1 MKTIA
6 IIGAG
11 PAGIEAASIL
21 SALENTEVLLFEK
34 SASTMDN
41 LRNKAFLFPDF
52 SSAADLVEIME
63 SKLDRENIKLHL
75 DTEIVSVASTGSATA
90 TGSAT
95 DGATDLAT
103 GMKDSAIG
111 DKKDIMVEESE
122 EVSGAVGIMT
132 WELLDASGT
141 CYTADAVLVSTGY
154 KVFDA
159 TRKEELGYGIYPGVI
174 TSIDLEKKLK
184 EGKILNAVGDVPKK
198 VVFLQCVGSR
208 DEKSG
213 NHYCSKV
220 CCVTA
225 VKQAIELRKLLPE
238 VEAYVFYMDLRMWGG
253 GFEEMYREAQEKYDV
268 RFVRG
273 RISEAA
279 STFDGKI
286 QIKSEDT
293 LVGLPLKM
301 SADLLVLMVGMEP
314 SEGTKK
320 LTSQCGCADAYGFAT
335 TMNPHLRDNETAQP
349 GLYVAGSCKRPMSIN
364 DSLNDARSAALKIAE
379 YLR

>member
-21 SALENTEVLLFEK
+21 AAMENTEVLLFEK
-34 SASTMDN
+34 SASTLNN
-41 LRNKAFLFPDF
+41 LRDKAFLFPDF
-52 SSAADLVEIME
+52 SAADDLVKILEA
-63 SKLDRENIKLHL
+63 KLNRDNIKLL
-75 DTEIVSVASTGSATA
+75 LGKEVKSVTEQ
-90 TGSAT
+90 
-95 DGATDLAT
+95 DGGWQLQ
-103 GMKDSAIG
+103 
-111 DKKDIMVEESE
+111 
-122 EVSGAVGIMT
+122 
-132 WELLDASGT
+132 DADGT
-141 CYTADAVLVSTGY
+141 SYAADAVLVTTGY

-174 TSIDLEKKLK
+174 TSIDMEKKIK
-184 EGKILNAVGDVPKK
+184 EGKVLNSMGDVPKK

-238 VEAYVFYMDLRMWGG
+238 VEVYVFYMDLRMWGG
-253 GFEEMYREAQEKYDV
+253 GFEEMYRAAQEQYDV

-314 SEGTKK
+314 SEGTK
-320 LTSQCGCADAYGFAT
+320 LLARQCNCADAYGFAT
-335 TMNPHLRDNETAQP
+335 TMSPHLRDNETVQL
-349 GLYVAGSCKRPMSIN
+349 GLFVAGSCKRPMSIN
-364 DSLNDARSAALKIAE
+364 DTLTDARSAAVKIAE
-379 YLR
+379 YLK

>member
-21 SALENTEVLLFEK
+21 AAKEETEILLFEK
-34 SASTMDN
+34 SASTLDN
-41 LRNKAFLFPDF
+41 LRDKAFLFPDF
-52 SSAADLVEIME
+52 SAADDLVEILE
-63 SKLDRENIKLHL
+63 AKLNRDNIKLL
-75 DTEIVSVASTGSATA
+75 SGKEVKSVTEQ
-90 TGSAT
+90 
-95 DGATDLAT
+95 DGGWQLQ
-103 GMKDSAIG
+103 
-111 DKKDIMVEESE
+111 
-122 EVSGAVGIMT
+122 
-132 WELLDASGT
+132 DAEGT
-141 CYTADAVLVSTGY
+141 SYTADAVLMTTGY

-159 TRKEELGYGIYPGVI
+159 HRKEELGYGIYPGVI
-174 TSIDLEKKLK
+174 TSIDMEKKIK
-184 EGKILNAVGDVPKK
+184 EGKILNAVGDIPKK
-198 VVFLQCVGSR
+198 IVFLQCVGSR

-238 VEAYVFYMDLRMWGG
+238 VETYIFYMDLRMWGG
-253 GFEEMYREAQEKYDV
+253 GFEEMYRESQEKYGV
-268 RFVRG
+268 RYVRG

-279 STFDGKI
+279 STYDGKI

-314 SEGTKK
+314 SCGTKE
-320 LTSQCGCADAYGFAT
+320 LTKQCGCSDAYGFAT
-335 TMNPHLRDNETAQP
+335 TTNPHVRDNETSQP
-349 GLYVAGSCKRPMSIN
+349 GLFVAGSCKRPMSIN
-364 DSLNDARSAALKIAE
+364 DTLNDARSAAVKIAE
-379 YLR
+379 YLK

>member
-21 SALENTEVLLFEK
+21 AAQEETEVLLFEK

-41 LRNKAFLFPDF
+41 LRDKAFLFPDF
-52 SSAADLVEIME
+52 SSAADLVKILE
-63 SKLDRENIKLHL
+63 SKLNRDNIKLL
-75 DTEIVSVASTGSATA
+75 LGKEVKSVASTGSATL

-95 DGATDLAT
+95 STGSATAAGT
-103 GMKDSAIG
+103 ANSA
-111 DKKDIMVEESE
+111 D
-122 EVSGAVGIMT
+122 
-132 WELLDASGT
+132 LDASGKSWQLQDVEGT
-141 CYTADAVLVSTGY
+141 IYSADAVLITTGY

-174 TSIDLEKKLK
+174 TSIDMEKKLK
-184 EGKILNAVGDVPKK
+184 EGKILNAVGDTPKK
-198 VVFLQCVGSR
+198 IVFLQCVGSR

-225 VKQAIELRKLLPE
+225 VKQAIEVRKLLPE
-238 VEAYVFYMDLRMWGG
+238 VETYNFYMDLRMWGG
-253 GFEEMYREAQEKYDV
+253 GFEEMYRESQEKYGV

-279 STFDGKI
+279 STYDGKI

-314 SEGTKK
+314 SCGTKE
-320 LTSQCGCADAYGFAT
+320 LTKQCGCADTYGFAT
-335 TMNPHLRDNETAQP
+335 TVNPHVCDNETAQP
-349 GLYVAGSCKRPMSIN
+349 GLFVAGSCKRPMSIN
-364 DSLNDARSAALKIAE
+364 DTLSDARSAAVKIAE
-379 YLR
+379 YLK

>member
-21 SALENTEVLLFEK
+21 AAKEETEILLFEK
-34 SASTMDN
+34 SASTLDN
-41 LRNKAFLFPDF
+41 LRDKAFLFPDF
-52 SSAADLVEIME
+52 SAADDLVEILE
-63 SKLDRENIKLHL
+63 AKLNRDNIKLL
-75 DTEIVSVASTGSATA
+75 SGKEVKSVTEQ
-90 TGSAT
+90 
-95 DGATDLAT
+95 DGGWQLQ
-103 GMKDSAIG
+103 
-111 DKKDIMVEESE
+111 
-122 EVSGAVGIMT
+122 
-132 WELLDASGT
+132 DAEGT
-141 CYTADAVLVSTGY
+141 SYTADAVLMTTGY

-159 TRKEELGYGIYPGVI
+159 HRKEELGYGIYPGVI
-174 TSIDLEKKLK
+174 TSIDMEKKIK
-184 EGKILNAVGDVPKK
+184 EGKILNAVGDTPKK
-198 VVFLQCVGSR
+198 IVFLQCVGSR

-238 VEAYVFYMDLRMWGG
+238 VETYIFYMDLRMWGG
-253 GFEEMYREAQEKYDV
+253 GFEEMYRESQEKYGV
-268 RFVRG
+268 RYVRG

-279 STFDGKI
+279 STYDGKI

-314 SEGTKK
+314 SCGTKE
-320 LTSQCGCADAYGFAT
+320 LTKQCGCSDAYGFAT
-335 TMNPHLRDNETAQP
+335 TTNPHVRDNETSQP
-349 GLYVAGSCKRPMSIN
+349 GLFVAGSCKRPMSIN
-364 DSLNDARSAALKIAE
+364 DTLNDARSAAVKIAE
-379 YLR
+379 FLK

>member
-21 SALENTEVLLFEK
+21 AAMEETEVLLFEK
-34 SASTMDN
+34 SASMLTN
-41 LRNKAFLFPDF
+41 LRDKAFLFPDF
-52 SSAADLVEIME
+52 SPADDLVEILE
-63 SKLDRENIKLHL
+63 SKIDRDNIKLHL
-75 DTEIVSVASTGSATA
+75 STEITSVAST
-90 TGSAT
+90 
-95 DGATDLAT
+95 
-103 GMKDSAIG
+103 DSAIEAG
-111 DKKDIMVEESE
+111 
-122 EVSGAVGIMT
+122 GIMA
-132 WELLDASGT
+132 WELKDASGVR
-141 CYTADAVLVSTGY
+141 YLADAVLVTSGY

-159 TRKEELGYGIYPGVI
+159 KRKEELGYGIYPGVI
-174 TSIDLEKKLK
+174 TSIDMEKMLK
-184 EGKILNAVGDVPKK
+184 EGKILNSVGDVPKK
-198 VVFLQCVGSR
+198 IVFLQCVGSR

-225 VKQAIELRKLLPE
+225 VKQAIEVRKLLPE
-238 VEAYVFYMDLRMWGG
+238 VEAYIFYMDLRMWGG
-253 GFEEMYREAQEKYDV
+253 GFEEMYRESQEKYDV
-268 RFVRG
+268 RYVRG

-279 STFDGKI
+279 STYDGKV

-314 SEGTKK
+314 SEGTKM
-320 LTSQCGCADAYGFAT
+320 LTRQCNCADAYGFAT

-349 GLYVAGSCKRPMSIN
+349 GLFVAGSCKRPMSLN
-364 DSLNDARSAALKIAE
+364 DTLTDARSAALRIAE
-379 YLR
+379 YLK

>member
-21 SALENTEVLLFEK
+21 AAKEETEILLFEK

-41 LRNKAFLFPDF
+41 LRDKAFLFPDF
-52 SSAADLVEIME
+52 SAADDLVKILEA
-63 SKLDRENIKLHL
+63 KLNRDNIKLL
-75 DTEIVSVASTGSATA
+75 LGKEVKSMKEQ
-90 TGSAT
+90 
-95 DGATDLAT
+95 DGGWRLQ
-103 GMKDSAIG
+103 
-111 DKKDIMVEESE
+111 
-122 EVSGAVGIMT
+122 
-132 WELLDASGT
+132 DADGNS
-141 CYTADAVLVSTGY
+141 YAADAVLMTTGY

-159 TRKEELGYGIYPGVI
+159 HRKEELGYGIYPGVI
-174 TSIDLEKKLK
+174 TSIDMEKKIK
-184 EGKILNAVGDVPKK
+184 EGKILNAVGDIPKK
-198 VVFLQCVGSR
+198 IVFLQCVGSR

-238 VEAYVFYMDLRMWGG
+238 VETYIFYMDLRMWGG
-253 GFEEMYREAQEKYDV
+253 GFEEMYRESQDKYDV
-268 RFVRG
+268 RYVRG

-279 STFDGKI
+279 STYDGKI

-314 SEGTKK
+314 SEGTKM
-320 LTSQCGCADAYGFAT
+320 LTRQCNCADAYGFAT

-349 GLYVAGSCKRPMSIN
+349 GLYVAGSCKRPMSLN
-364 DSLNDARSAALKIAE
+364 DTLTDARSAALRIVE
-379 YLR
+379 YLQ

>member
-1 MKTIA
+1 MRTIA

-21 SALENTEVLLFEK
+21 AAMENTEVLLFEK
-34 SASTMDN
+34 SASTLNN
-41 LRNKAFLFPDF
+41 LRDKAFLFPDF
-52 SSAADLVEIME
+52 SSADDLVEILE
-63 SKLDRENIKLHL
+63 SKLDRDNIKLL
-75 DTEIVSVASTGSATA
+75 AGKEIVSLASA
-90 TGSAT
+90 GSAT
-95 DGATDLAT
+95 DIKGSAM
-103 GMKDSAIG
+103 GNKKDSAV
-111 DKKDIMVEESE
+111 DEPE
-122 EVSGAVGIMT
+122 EVGAVGIMA
-132 WELLDASGT
+132 WELQDASGT
-141 CYTADAVLVSTGY
+141 HYTADAVLVASGY

-174 TSIDLEKKLK
+174 TSLDMEKMLK
-184 EGKILNAVGDVPKK
+184 EGKILNSVGDVPKK

-279 STFDGKI
+279 NTFDGKI

-314 SEGTKK
+314 SEGTKQ
-320 LTSQCGCADAYGFAT
+320 LTRQCNCADAYGFAT

-349 GLYVAGSCKRPMSIN
+349 GLYVAGSCKRPMSLN
-364 DSLNDARSAALKIAE
+364 DTLTDARSAALRIAE
-379 YLR
+379 YLK

>member
-1 MKTIA
+1 MRTIA

-11 PAGIEAASIL
+11 PAGIEAASII
-21 SALENTEVLLFEK
+21 AAMEETEVLLFEK
-34 SASTMDN
+34 SATTLDN
-41 LRNKAFLFPDF
+41 LRDKAFLFPDF

-63 SKLDRENIKLHL
+63 AKLDRDNIKLHL
-75 DTEIVSVASTGSATA
+75 STAITSVASTSTA
-90 TGSAT
+90 TEAG
-95 DGATDLAT
+95 
-103 GMKDSAIG
+103 
-111 DKKDIMVEESE
+111 
-122 EVSGAVGIMT
+122 GIMA
-132 WELLDASGT
+132 WELQDASGVR
-141 CYTADAVLVSTGY
+141 YQADAVLVTTGY

-159 TRKEELGYGIYPGVI
+159 KRKEELGYGIYPGVI
-174 TSIDLEKKLK
+174 TSIDLEKKLQ
-184 EGKILNAVGDVPKK
+184 EGKILNAVGDIPKK
-198 VVFLQCVGSR
+198 IVFLQCVGSR

-225 VKQAIELRKLLPE
+225 VKQAIEVRKMLPE

-253 GFEEMYREAQEKYDV
+253 GFEEMYREAQEKYGV

-314 SEGTKK
+314 SEGTKA
-320 LTSQCGCADAYGFAT
+320 LTRQCNCADAYGFAT
-335 TMNPHLRDNETAQP
+335 TVNPHLRDNETVQP

-364 DSLNDARSAALKIAE
+364 DSLTDARSAAIKIGE
-379 YLR
+379 YLK

>member
-1 MKTIA
+1 MRTIA

-11 PAGIEAASIL
+11 PAGIEAASVL
-21 SALENTEVLLFEK
+21 SAMENTEVLLFEK

-41 LRNKAFLFPDF
+41 LRDKAFLFPDF

-75 DTEIVSVASTGSATA
+75 DTEIVSVAELVEATNG
-90 TGSAT
+90 TKDSAT
-95 DGATDLAT
+95 DEKEQDT
-103 GMKDSAIG
+103 IG
-111 DKKDIMVEESE
+111 VC
-122 EVSGAVGIMT
+122 
-132 WELLDASGT
+132 WQLQDAKGKN
-141 CYTADAVLVSTGY
+141 YVADAVLMTTGY

-174 TSIDLEKKLK
+174 TSIDMEKKIK
-184 EGKILNAVGDVPKK
+184 EGKVLNSMGDVPKK

-320 LTSQCGCADAYGFAT
+320 LTSQCSCADAYGFAT

-379 YLR
+379 YLK

>member
-21 SALENTEVLLFEK
+21 AAKEETEILLFEK
-34 SASTMDN
+34 SASTLDN
-41 LRNKAFLFPDF
+41 LRDKAFLFPDF
-52 SSAADLVEIME
+52 SAADDLVEILE
-63 SKLDRENIKLHL
+63 AKLNRDNIKLL
-75 DTEIVSVASTGSATA
+75 SGKEVKSVTEQ
-90 TGSAT
+90 
-95 DGATDLAT
+95 DGGWQLQ
-103 GMKDSAIG
+103 
-111 DKKDIMVEESE
+111 
-122 EVSGAVGIMT
+122 
-132 WELLDASGT
+132 DAEGT
-141 CYTADAVLVSTGY
+141 RYTADAVLMTTGY

-159 TRKEELGYGIYPGVI
+159 HRKEELGYGIYPGVI
-174 TSIDLEKKLK
+174 TSIDMEKKIK
-184 EGKILNAVGDVPKK
+184 EGKVLNAVGDTPKK
-198 VVFLQCVGSR
+198 IVFLQCVGSR

-238 VEAYVFYMDLRMWGG
+238 VETYIFYMDLRMWGG
-253 GFEEMYREAQEKYDV
+253 GFEEMYRESQEKYGV
-268 RFVRG
+268 RYVRG

-279 STFDGKI
+279 STYDGKI

-314 SEGTKK
+314 SCGTKE
-320 LTSQCGCADAYGFAT
+320 LTKQCGCSDAYGFAT
-335 TMNPHLRDNETAQP
+335 TTNPHVRDNETSQP
-349 GLYVAGSCKRPMSIN
+349 GLFVAGSCKRPMSIN
-364 DSLNDARSAALKIAE
+364 DTLNDARSAAVKIAE

>member
-21 SALENTEVLLFEK
+21 AAMEETEVLLFEK
-34 SASTMDN
+34 SASMLTN
-41 LRNKAFLFPDF
+41 LRDKAFLFPDF
-52 SSAADLVEIME
+52 SSADDLVEILE
-63 SKLDRENIKLHL
+63 SKIDRDNIKLHL
-75 DTEIVSVASTGSATA
+75 STEITSVASTDSATEA
-90 TGSAT
+90 GGVMA
-95 DGATDLAT
+95 
-103 GMKDSAIG
+103 
-111 DKKDIMVEESE
+111 
-122 EVSGAVGIMT
+122 
-132 WELLDASGT
+132 WELQDASGVR
-141 CYTADAVLVSTGY
+141 YLADAVLVTSGY

-159 TRKEELGYGIYPGVI
+159 KRKEELGYGIYPGVI
-174 TSIDLEKKLK
+174 TSIDMEKMLK
-184 EGKILNAVGDVPKK
+184 EGKILNSVGEIPKK
-198 VVFLQCVGSR
+198 IVFLQCVGSR

-225 VKQAIELRKLLPE
+225 VKQAIEVRKLLPE
-238 VEAYVFYMDLRMWGG
+238 VEAYIFYMDLRMWGG
-253 GFEEMYREAQEKYDV
+253 GFEEMYRESQEKYDV
-268 RFVRG
+268 RYVRG

-279 STFDGKI
+279 STYDGKV

-314 SEGTKK
+314 SEGTKM
-320 LTSQCGCADAYGFAT
+320 LTRQCNCADAYGFAT

-349 GLYVAGSCKRPMSIN
+349 GLFVAGSCKRPMSLN
-364 DSLNDARSAALKIAE
+364 DTLTDARSAVVKIAE